1 MSAGEGLGHA
11 RVVLFKSLPRLR
23 ADERVGVPEEPV
35 AEHAVVI
42 VDTVELARFK
52 FLEMGNRLLRDVELG
67 LAVLAL
73 VQPLVLADIED
84 VVLLGRIDVPMTRS
98 GISS

>member
-1 MSAGEGLGHA
+1 MLEG
-11 RVVLFKSLPRLR
+11 LPRLR

-52 FLEMGNRLLRDVELG
+52 FLEMGR
-67 LAVLAL
+67 
-73 VQPLVLADIED
+73 
-84 VVLLGRIDVPMTRS
+84 
-98 GISS
+98 